1 MEPRAKGR
9 KRPSR
14 TEGRFDLVPHS
25 VKLAPGYRALT
36 GRPAIC
42 LLHDLMMQ
50 YTGTNNGRIVA
61 CERALRPL
69 GWRSKGVIQRAVSD
83 LVDHGLLIRTRQG
96 SRPSKASLYALPW
109 RSLDRHPHDEYDPG
123 TLEAFT
129 KLRRIYLEFVPP
141 QRPRKVCA
149 PRAEKNASRPPLN
162 GVEAEFTGPL
172 NGVEGPLATP
182 LDGPVM
188 HLNGRPP
195 TPFSG
200 DCIDTPSAR
209 SAAQGDSK
217 GGKPRG
223 GPRAPRA
230 IGPRGA

>member
-1 MEPRAKGR
+1 MSITTLTPKNHFTTGGLTLPTFGETTRRIDAA
-9 KRPSR
+9 
-14 TEGRFDLVPHS
+14 
-25 VKLAPGYRALT
+25 LAEALT
-36 GRPAIC
+36 EANSYDYLPVLLDFVFHASRDTWLTLLGREWQSMDNIG
-42 LLHDLMMQ
+42 LHQQEL
-50 YTGTNNGRIVA
+50 
-61 CERALRPL
+61 EEALA
-69 GWRSKGVIQRAVSD
+69 WHEA
-83 LVDHGLLIRTRQG
+83 
-96 SRPSKASLYALPW
+96 
-109 RSLDRHPHDEYDPG
+109 
-123 TLEAFT
+123 LEAFT

-195 TPFSG
+195 TPFNG
-200 DCIDTPSAR
+200 DCIDIPSAR